1 MLKSFITHPVRS
13 TVISVI
19 IVLLGVLGLA
29 KLPIAQYPDISPPT
43 VQVSANYAGA
53 NAQVVLQSVIT
64 PLEQQIN
71 GVEGMTYMT
80 SSATNTGGAN
90 ISVYFGV
97 GTNPD
102 IAAVDVQNRVS
113 AVASI
118 LPQSVTQSGVN
129 VRKQQSSNLLI
140 LSLYSDKPGYDQT
153 FLQNYAAINIL
164 PQLQRVNG
172 VGSATVTGSAMT
184 YSMRIWL
191 KPDMMA
197 VYKITPSDVTAALAE
212 QNVQSAPGQFGQND
226 NQSFQYVIRYS
237 GQLTSIEQFGNIV
250 IKALGRGQYLQ
261 LKNIARIELGAQ
273 SYTGSN
279 STDGKPSVGIS
290 ISQTPGSNAR
300 QVIQDCQKVID
311 EVIPSLPNGVKI
323 LYLVN
328 INDFLTASISKVL
341 HTLFECFGLVFLVIF
356 IFLQDFRSTL
366 IHGISVPVSIT
377 GTFFFLYLLGFSINL
392 LTLFALVLAIGI
404 VVDDAVVVVEAV
416 HSKLEGGYT
425 SPVKAS
431 IDAMS
436 EITGAIVSIT
446 LVMASVFVPVSFV
459 TGSSGVF
466 YRQFGITL
474 AIAICISSI
483 NALTLCPALA
493 ALFLRP
499 PDHGSDQRPR
509 TLLQRF
515 GVWFNR
521 GYNKL
526 IEAYSRAV
534 GFLSARKAVTILIIV
549 GFGALFY
556 LLMRSTP
563 SSFVPEED
571 MGTVFVNVSLPPAS
585 SMERVQIV
593 ADRVDSIIRT
603 IPAVANTMRTL
614 GSNYIGGSGSAYG
627 MITVRLKPWDQRP
640 SASNKDVITELTKK
654 TAGIRGADI
663 VFMSQPTITGFGTS
677 GGFTIQLQDKGGHTT
692 ADFYQVAQGFL
703 GALNQRPEIQY
714 AKTSFNPN
722 FPQYEMGINVPKV
735 KDAGLTVTQ
744 VLNAMQVFYGSSY
757 ASNFT
762 EFGQQY
768 QVIIQADSSYRGA
781 PSDLNKIY
789 VRGSDSAM
797 VPITEF
803 ITLKRVFG
811 PETVSRFDMF
821 NSMSVS
827 GSPNTGFSTGQ
838 ALLAIQQTAAEKLP
852 AGYGFEYSGISREE
866 QAAGS
871 QTIYIF
877 LLCLSFVYLLLSAQY
892 ESYLLPF
899 AVLLSLPVGLSG
911 IFVFAKLFG
920 EDNNIYMQISMI
932 MLIGLLS
939 KNAIL
944 IVEFA
949 VERRAKGM
957 GLLEAAIEGGK
968 ARLRPILMT
977 SFAFVFGLLPLVI
990 SSGVGAN
997 GDRSIGTGAI
1007 GGMLFGTC
1015 LGVFVIPPLFIIF
1028 QGLQEKLRR
1037 KSPDLSTAIIIL
1049 LISIT
1054 VFSCKVIIPYNRPAN
1069 AASPGLYRDTAASP
1083 GAGLTDTITMATIP
1097 WRLLFI
1103 DTLLQH
1109 LIQEGIDNNYDLKI
1123 AAARIHEAEANFR
1136 QSGEAFFPSLNA
1148 NASAAVQKS
1157 PGLSSTN
1164 NYQAFL
1170 NSAWQVDIWGKLRS
1184 TRRAQLAALL
1194 QSDAFRRDV
1203 LTQLVSGI
1211 ALDYFQLMA
1220 LDQQLQI
1227 TIATI
1232 ANRRED
1238 VITTRALKESDV
1250 LTGAAEMQSQANLYS
1265 AEVTLPDIR
1274 QSIRQTENA
1283 LCLLLGRNPG
1293 PIIRD
1298 SLANET
1304 IDSTLRTGLPAQ
1316 LLSNRPDVQEAEFQ
1330 LRNSAELTNVAR
1342 TYFYPA
1348 LTITGEAGLTSATL
1362 TRFFDASAFF
1372 GNLVGGLTQP
1382 IFANGLNRQ
1391 RLEVAKAQEKESLFS
1406 FQKALLTAGQEVSN
1420 ALFDY
1425 QSAREKIETRAQ
1437 EIHFLQKSVDYTKE
1451 LMRADA
1457 KANYTDVL
1465 TSEQN
1470 LLSAQLSGVN
1480 DRLQQLQAVV
1490 TLYSALGG
1498 GWKL

>member
-19 IVLLGVLGLA
+19 IILLGVLGLT

-43 VQVSANYAGA
+43 VQVSATYSGA
-53 NAQVVLQSVIT
+53 NADVVLKSVIV

-80 SSATNTGGAN
+80 STANNTGGAN

-113 AVASI
+113 AATSL
-118 LPQSVTQSGVN
+118 LPQSVIQNGVT
-129 VRKQQSSNLLI
+129 VRKQQSSNVLI

-172 VGSATVTGSAMT
+172 VGSATVSGSTMT

-191 KPDMMA
+191 KPDLMA

-212 QNVQSAPGQFGQND
+212 QNVQAAPGQFGQND
-226 NQSFQYVIRYS
+226 NQSFQYVIQYS
-237 GQLTSIEQFGNIV
+237 GQLTSTEQFGNII
-250 IKALGRGQYLQ
+250 IKSLGQGQYLK
-261 LKNIARIELGAQ
+261 LKNIARIELGAE

-290 ISQTPGSNAR
+290 ISQTPGSNAE
-300 QVIQDCQKVID
+300 QVIENCQQVITQA
-311 EVIPSLPNGVKI
+311 IPSLPAGVKI

-328 INDFLTASISKVL
+328 INDFLNASISKVL
-341 HTLFECFGLVFLVIF
+341 HTLFECFALVFLVIF
-356 IFLQDFRSTL
+356 IFLQDFRSTI
-366 IHGISVPVSIT
+366 IHGISVPVAIT

-416 HSKLEGGYT
+416 HAKLESGYK
-425 SPVKAS
+425 SPTKAA

-436 EITGAIVSIT
+436 EISGAIVSIT
-446 LVMASVFVPVSFV
+446 LVMASVFIPVSFV

-474 AIAICISSI
+474 AVAIFISSI

-493 ALFLRP
+493 AMFLRP
-499 PDHGSDQRPR
+499 SDHGKEGEKR
-509 TLLQRF
+509 TVLQRF

-526 IEAYSRAV
+526 TERYTRAV
-534 GFLSARKAVTILIIV
+534 TFLSAKRWLVIFIIM

-556 LLMRSTP
+556 LLMKSTP

-571 MGTVFVNVSLPPAS
+571 MGTIFVNVSLPPAS
-585 SMERVQIV
+585 SMERVQVV
-593 ADRVDSIIRT
+593 ANQVDSICRT
-603 IPAVANTMRTL
+603 VPQVANTMRTL
-614 GSNYIGGSGSAYG
+614 GSNFIAGTGSAYG
-627 MITVRLKPWDQRP
+627 MVILRLTPWDSRP
-640 SASNKDVITELTKK
+640 GVTNTDVIKILTKK

-677 GGFTIQLQDKGGHTT
+677 GGFTLQLQDKGGHTT
-692 ADFYQVAQGFL
+692 DQFYQVAQGFL
-703 GALNQRPEIQY
+703 GALNKRPEIQY

-722 FPQYEMGINVPKV
+722 FPQYEMDINVPKC
-735 KDAGLTVTQ
+735 KDAGVSVTMI
-744 VLNAMQVFYGSSY
+744 LNAMQVFFGSSY

-768 QVIIQADSSYRGA
+768 QVIVQADSEYRAA
-781 PSDLNKIY
+781 PSSLNKIY
-789 VRGSDSAM
+789 VRGTDSAM
-797 VPITEF
+797 IPITEF

-821 NSMSVS
+821 NSISVS
-827 GSPNTGFSTGQ
+827 GSPNDGYSTGQ

-866 QAAGS
+866 QSAGS

-892 ESYLLPF
+892 ESYLLPL
-899 AVLLSLPVGLSG
+899 AILLSLPVGLSG

-949 VERRAKGM
+949 VKRRQKGM

-977 SFAFVFGLLPLVI
+977 SFAFIFGLLPLI
-990 SSGVGAN
+990 FASGVGAN

-1028 QGLQEKLRR
+1028 QGLQEKLR
-1037 KSPDLSTAIIIL
+1037 KNKPYDDETA
-1049 LISIT
+1049 
-1054 VFSCKVIIPYNRPAN
+1054 
-1069 AASPGLYRDTAASP
+1069 
-1083 GAGLTDTITMATIP
+1083 
-1097 WRLLFI
+1097 
-1103 DTLLQH
+1103 
-1109 LIQEGIDNNYDLKI
+1109 
-1123 AAARIHEAEANFR
+1123 
-1136 QSGEAFFPSLNA
+1136 
-1148 NASAAVQKS
+1148 
-1157 PGLSSTN
+1157 
-1164 NYQAFL
+1164 
-1170 NSAWQVDIWGKLRS
+1170 
-1184 TRRAQLAALL
+1184 
-1194 QSDAFRRDV
+1194 
-1203 LTQLVSGI
+1203 
-1211 ALDYFQLMA
+1211 
-1220 LDQQLQI
+1220 
-1227 TIATI
+1227 
-1232 ANRRED
+1232 
-1238 VITTRALKESDV
+1238 
-1250 LTGAAEMQSQANLYS
+1250 
-1265 AEVTLPDIR
+1265 
-1274 QSIRQTENA
+1274 
-1283 LCLLLGRNPG
+1283 
-1293 PIIRD
+1293 
-1298 SLANET
+1298 
-1304 IDSTLRTGLPAQ
+1304 
-1316 LLSNRPDVQEAEFQ
+1316 
-1330 LRNSAELTNVAR
+1330 
-1342 TYFYPA
+1342 
-1348 LTITGEAGLTSATL
+1348 
-1362 TRFFDASAFF
+1362 
-1372 GNLVGGLTQP
+1372 
-1382 IFANGLNRQ
+1382 
-1391 RLEVAKAQEKESLFS
+1391 
-1406 FQKALLTAGQEVSN
+1406 
-1420 ALFDY
+1420 
-1425 QSAREKIETRAQ
+1425 
-1437 EIHFLQKSVDYTKE
+1437 
-1451 LMRADA
+1451 
-1457 KANYTDVL
+1457 
-1465 TSEQN
+1465 
-1470 LLSAQLSGVN
+1470 
-1480 DRLQQLQAVV
+1480 
-1490 TLYSALGG
+1490 
-1498 GWKL
+1498 